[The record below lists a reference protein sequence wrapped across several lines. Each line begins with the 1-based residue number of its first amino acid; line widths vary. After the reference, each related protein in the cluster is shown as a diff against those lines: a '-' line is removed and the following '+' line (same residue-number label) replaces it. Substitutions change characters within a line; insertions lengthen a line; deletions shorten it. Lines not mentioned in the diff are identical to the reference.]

1 MNSKNFHSFS
11 QTLRSCLEARI
22 RCNQY
27 DLCRASTRRRA
38 TCGRSPWPYG
48 RSWTLADGS
57 LTSTCRTRKW
67 CRACD
72 DCIGPIAPPTPTR
85 RAADARR
92 IPITFS
98 PIYRSRPRAP
108 RIFTIWCST
117 AGGGR
122 RARGQ
127 PSGRSRCSCSG
138 RTSATRPHPDI
149 ERLARSRSTRFA
161 AVATCARLDV
171 ARTLTTRWSRMP
183 FTRIG

>member
-1 MNSKNFHSFS
+1 MNSKNHSFS

-22 RCNQY
+22 RYNRY

-67 CRACD
+67 CRVCD

-171 ARTLTTRWSRMP
+171 AHTLTTRWSRMP